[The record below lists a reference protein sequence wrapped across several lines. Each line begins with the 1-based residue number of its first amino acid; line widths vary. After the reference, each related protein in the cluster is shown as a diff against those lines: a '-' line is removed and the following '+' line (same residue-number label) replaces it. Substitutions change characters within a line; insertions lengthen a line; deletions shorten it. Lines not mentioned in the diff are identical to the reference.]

1 MQDARDTSIDMS
13 ELPLYTMYILCYQ
26 LLTRWIHSVVLQQAD
41 IKRMLITK
49 SNSLHLY
56 FQMKSSREESLAA
69 CSRCEVYI
77 FTSSGRHS
85 SAALLGTENPPCVL
99 VSLAV
104 NVLQNELLFLS
115 TAGGGSSATKGFSL
129 CHKTRKE

>member
-1 MQDARDTSIDMS
+1 
-13 ELPLYTMYILCYQ
+13 
-26 LLTRWIHSVVLQQAD
+26 
-41 IKRMLITK
+41 MLITK

-104 NVLQNELLFLS
+104 NVLQKELLFLS

-129 CHKTRKE
+129 SRTGVRSIWAYTLSVSGCACER